1 MVRWCVL
8 CMQTFRLE
16 FVTLRIVNRRDRNVH
31 EFEFRQFST
40 PMSDLADEKDI
51 KS

>member
-1 MVRWCVL
+1 
-8 CMQTFRLE
+8 MQTFRLE